1 MRIAWAIAALVAVIV
16 IAHEIARHAATL
28 ILDLF
33 HTLPKKAAAAP
44 AWTRSD
50 KFRSS
55 LAARSPKLFGFLRDR
70 IDPRRVSGLL
80 FTLMTLAAL
89 YIAALFGGLSE
100 DILEEKQPIFIDS
113 VVNAA
118 FVSWRVEPFLSAGS
132 WITALGSS
140 PSIISAVLIATGFLW
155 SQRRFH
161 IMLALWVTCFG
172 ALATTSIGKFLI
184 GRPRPVIA
192 IDVTVA
198 TSSFPSGHATA
209 AVAVY
214 GFLAYAIARG
224 LPSVRQR
231 FEVVYGTVVLILLI
245 GFSRIFLGVHYFT
258 DVIGGFLVG
267 GFWLLIGFAVAE
279 LTGADPCFRHDGG
292 AASIHEVIS
301 PRDDGP

>member
-155 SQRRFH
+155 S
-161 IMLALWVTCFG
+161 
-172 ALATTSIGKFLI
+172 
-184 GRPRPVIA
+184 
-192 IDVTVA
+192 
-198 TSSFPSGHATA
+198 
-209 AVAVY
+209 
-214 GFLAYAIARG
+214 
-224 LPSVRQR
+224 
-231 FEVVYGTVVLILLI
+231 
-245 GFSRIFLGVHYFT
+245 
-258 DVIGGFLVG
+258 
-267 GFWLLIGFAVAE
+267 
-279 LTGADPCFRHDGG
+279 
-292 AASIHEVIS
+292 
-301 PRDDGP
+301 